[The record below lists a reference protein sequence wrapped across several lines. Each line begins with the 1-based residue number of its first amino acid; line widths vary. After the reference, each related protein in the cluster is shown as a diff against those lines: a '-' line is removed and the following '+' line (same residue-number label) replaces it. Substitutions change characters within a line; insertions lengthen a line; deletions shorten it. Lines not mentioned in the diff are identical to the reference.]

1 MLLHIPHSATKML
14 DGVQVEELD
23 GNQFALT
30 DWYTDELFFHESA
43 EPIIFPF
50 SRLSVDVER
59 LIVNEPMD
67 KYGMGILYEKDV
79 FGNVIKRT
87 NEDCM
92 EYYNDHHY
100 KLNQA
105 VNKYLSYFK
114 TVFVVDCHSFSEEN
128 IMPINHTKPF
138 PDICIGVD
146 EKQTPSVVVK
156 DLVDYFKGFF
166 NNININDPY
175 SGTIVPSWFKGNNNV
190 SSIMIEVNKNLY
202 MDDNGNKNNNFEKI
216 QEILTGALD
225 IIYEYET

>member
-30 DWYTDELFFHESA
+30 DWYTDELFYHESA

-59 LIVNEPMD
+59 LKVNEPMD
-67 KYGMGILYEKDV
+67 KYGMGILYEKDI

-105 VNKYLSYFK
+105 VNKYLSYFDK
-114 TVFVVDCHSFSEEN
+114 VFIVDCHSFVNEKFDWVTSSSL
-128 IMPINHTKPF
+128 
-138 PDICIGVD
+138 PDICIGID
-146 EKQTPSVVVK
+146 GIQTPPVVLIS
-156 DLVDYFKGFF
+156 LVNYFKQFF

-175 SGTIVPSWFKGNNNV
+175 SGTIIPSWFHDNENV
-190 SSIMIEVNKNLY
+190 YSIMIEVNKNLY
-202 MDDNGNKNNNFEKI
+202 LNDINKNEDFEKI
-216 QEILTGALD
+216 QKIITGALD
-225 IIYEYET
+225 IIHGYET